1 MMHCARRLM
10 LLALVTGAQFC
21 VNAVPVHACAFFR
34 AHFETQL
41 STLLPTRFAVQSCE
55 QSTGNQTKRF
65 RSQRGC
71 SRSQIQWH
79 RLEPW
84 MQSRCQI
91 WHRYH
96 AIEKSSSG
104 RFVSVAIHGEEQTGE
119 RRRKRRCACRSGAGQ
134 QTGRCATIQE
144 LKC

>member
-1 MMHCARRLM
+1 MMHCTRRRM
-10 LLALVTGAQFC
+10 ILALVTGKQFC
-21 VNAVPVHACAFFR
+21 VNTVPVHACALFR

-41 STLLPTRFAVQSCE
+41 STLLPTRFAVQSCWR
-55 QSTGNQTKRF
+55 SKANQAKRF
-65 RSQRGC
+65 RFQRGC
-71 SRSQIQWH
+71 SRSQTQWH

-96 AIEKSSSG
+96 AIEKSSSL
-104 RFVSVAIHGEEQTGE
+104 FVSVAIHGEEQAGE
-119 RRRKRRCACRSGAGQ
+119 RSRKKRCACRSGAGQ